1 MIAALGVLLPLNAKA
16 YYVEIGDIRYN
27 IVNELQIAKVA
38 GNIYTGEVIIP
49 ESFTFEGVTYSVT
62 SIGDMAFY
70 GCSGLTS
77 ITIPNSVTSIGVRAF
92 YGCSGLTSLTI
103 PNSVT
108 SIDGDAFSGCSAL
121 TSLTIPN
128 SVTSIGGGAFSGC
141 SGLTAITIP
150 NSVTSIDG
158 YAFSGCSGLTA
169 ITIPNSVTSI
179 GERAFYGCSGLTSI
193 TIPNSVTTIGPG
205 AFYNCS
211 GLIAITIPSSVTNI
225 GWSVFEGTPWYNNQP
240 DGLVYAGNVAYK
252 YKGAMP
258 SNTTIALKEGT
269 VGIAGAFYGCSG
281 LTSITIP
288 NSVTSIGNQAF
299 SGCSGLTS
307 ITIPSSVT
315 NIGLSAFEGCSG
327 LTSITIP
334 NSVTSIGNHAFR
346 GCSGLTS
353 ITIPNSVTSIEDNA
367 FYGCSGLTAITIPS
381 SVTNIGWSA
390 FEGCSGLT
398 SVVSEIEEPFTF
410 GKYAFYDIFS
420 NCVLTVPYGTK
431 DAYIAKG
438 WTTDVFKGGIVEAN
452 PRCETPTIALA
463 NGKLTIDCATEG
475 AKYVVHCS
483 ANFDG
488 TLTENELNLP
498 EVVGLTVSVYA
509 TAPNHENSETVTET
523 FSWPMDLEGD
533 LNGDGLVNISDVT
546 KLVNMIL
553 GKE

>member
-1 MIAALGVLLPLNAKA
+1 M
-16 YYVEIGDIRYN
+16 
-27 IVNELQIAKVA
+27 
-38 GNIYTGEVIIP
+38 
-49 ESFTFEGVTYSVT
+49 
-62 SIGDMAFY
+62 
-70 GCSGLTS
+70 
-77 ITIPNSVTSIGVRAF
+77 
-92 YGCSGLTSLTI
+92 
-103 PNSVT
+103 
-108 SIDGDAFSGCSAL
+108 
-121 TSLTIPN
+121 
-128 SVTSIGGGAFSGC
+128 
-141 SGLTAITIP
+141 
-150 NSVTSIDG
+150 TSIDG

-225 GWSVFEGTPWYNNQP
+225 GWSVFEGTPWYNNQPDGLVYAGNVAYKYKGAMPSNTTIALKEGTVGIVGAFSDCSGLTSITIPNSVTTIGLGAFYNCSGLTSLTIPNSVTNIGTSAFRGCSGLTSITIPSSVTSIGDGAFYGCSGLTAITIPSSVTNIGWSAFEGTPWYNNQP